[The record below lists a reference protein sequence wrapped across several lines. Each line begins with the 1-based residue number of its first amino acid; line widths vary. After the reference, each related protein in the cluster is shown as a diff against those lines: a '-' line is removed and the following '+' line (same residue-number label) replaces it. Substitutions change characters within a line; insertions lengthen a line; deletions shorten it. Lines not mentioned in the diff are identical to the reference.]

1 MIDDR
6 DLCLGVPGFV
16 HHHQHHQRHTSTLML
31 SLHYGFE
38 LDNLQ
43 QHVSLVASQH
53 RTKRDVCYLVHQ
65 TLVDQQSSSSDVSLR
80 CLLCSTALQKLEPP
94 SEASDDRVCDRHSTC
109 KHYC

>member
-6 DLCLGVPGFV
+6 DLCLGVPDFV
-16 HHHQHHQRHTSTLML
+16 HHHQHHHQRHTSTLML

-94 SEASDDRVCDRHSTC
+94 SEA
-109 KHYC
+109 